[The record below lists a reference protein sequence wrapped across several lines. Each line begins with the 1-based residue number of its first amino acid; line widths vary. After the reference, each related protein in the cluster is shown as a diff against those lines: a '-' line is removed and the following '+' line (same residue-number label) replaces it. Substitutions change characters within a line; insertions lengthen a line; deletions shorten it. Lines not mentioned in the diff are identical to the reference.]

1 MPANPDLETLPV
13 TSHCLLSQRY
23 LSLSAHALFLLWS
36 LLVLMAMFGLLRL
49 LLLLYNMDLATGMG
63 LSDWR
68 HAFVTG
74 LRFDL
79 RVIAIICLPLVPG
92 TLLPVTHNVR
102 RVYCVWL
109 TLWSSLS
116 VFLGLLELDFY
127 REFHQRLNNL
137 VFQYLKEDPATVMSM
152 LWHGFPVLR
161 YLLGWLV
168 LTLLLFSL
176 FRQVDRRTRFYSEK
190 PMQQGTRVLAT
201 RLMAF
206 ACIFS
211 IDLALARGTFRSGPP
226 LRWGDAFQ
234 GELLFA
240 NQLALNGVF
249 TLGQAAI
256 QHFSHSGERAWV
268 GLVPESEAITL
279 TRDMLLTR
287 DDQLVDAE
295 AAVIRRITRPP
306 VAGVIPGVRNVVVIL
321 MESFAGRFVGSLGGP
336 EDITPNFDA
345 LTKDGVLFTRFFSN
359 GTHTH
364 QGMFATMACFPN
376 LPGYEYL
383 MQQPEGAR
391 QFSGLPRLLSARGYR
406 DVYVYNGDFAW
417 DNQFGFFRNQGMTTF
432 VGRDDFINPVFI
444 DKTWG
449 VSDQDVFDRA
459 LEELEAMPEDRPF
472 HALVQTLSNH
482 TPYALPD
489 PLPVLPVTGHGEQN
503 EHLTAMRYSDWA
515 LGRFFRSARTRPWFD
530 QTLFVILGDHGFSSP
545 LQLTDIDLLRF
556 HVPMLMIAP
565 GIQAQFGRER
575 ATVGTQVD
583 VVPTIM
589 GRLGGV
595 QQHQCWGR
603 DLLSLS
609 PSVPG
614 TGVIKPSGG
623 SQMAAILE
631 DDLALVL
638 TPGFGHR
645 LYRYHL
651 GSRPQAATI
660 ANQAAEERMQ
670 ARLEAYIQSATQALR
685 NDTAGP

>member
-1 MPANPDLETLPV
+1 M
-13 TSHCLLSQRY
+13 TSWHSSYQRH
-23 LSLSAHALFLLWS
+23 LSLSAHMLFLVCS
-36 LLVLMAMFGLLRL
+36 LLILMVLFALLRL
-49 LLLLYNMDLATGMG
+49 LLLLYNMDLAAGMG
-63 LSDWR
+63 LSDWQ
-68 HAFVTG
+68 HAFITG

-79 RVIAIICLPLVPG
+79 RVIAIICLPLVLG
-92 TLLPVTHNVR
+92 TLLPVTNNAR
-102 RVYCVWL
+102 RFYCVWL

-161 YLLGWLV
+161 YLVGWLV
-168 LTLLLFSL
+168 LTLLVFSL
-176 FRQVDRRTRFYSEK
+176 FRWIDRRTRFYCEK
-190 PMQQGTRVLAT
+190 PTPQRARGLAT

-206 ACIFS
+206 ACVFLV
-211 IDLALARGTFRSGPP
+211 DLALARGTFRSGPP

-234 GELLFA
+234 GESLFA

-249 TLGQAAI
+249 TLSQAAI
-256 QHFSHSGERAWV
+256 QHFSHSGEHAWV
-268 GLVPESEAITL
+268 GLMPDAEAITL
-279 TRDMLLTR
+279 ARDMLLTR
-287 DDQLVDAE
+287 DDQLIDAE
-295 AAVIRRITRPP
+295 TAVIRRITQPP
-306 VAGVIPGVRNVVVIL
+306 AAGMMPGVRNVVIIL
-321 MESFAGRFVGSLGGP
+321 MESFAGRFVGALGGP
-336 EDITPNFDA
+336 EDITPNFDT
-345 LTKDGVLFTRFFSN
+345 LVGEGVLFTRFFSN

-383 MQQPEGAR
+383 MQQPEGAH

-432 VGRDDFINPVFI
+432 IGRDDFIDPVFI
-444 DKTWG
+444 DTTWG

-459 LEELEAMPEDRPF
+459 LEELASMPEDRPF
-472 HALVQTLSNH
+472 YALVQTLSNH

-489 PLPVLPVTGHGEQN
+489 PLPVSSVTGHDEQN

-515 LGRFFRSARTRPWFD
+515 LGRFFRSARTYPWFN
-530 QTLFVILGDHGFSSP
+530 QTLFVIVGDHGFSSP

-556 HVPMLMIAP
+556 YVPMLMIAP
-565 GIQAQFGRER
+565 GIQVQFGRER

-589 GRLGGV
+589 GRFGEP

-603 DLLSLS
+603 DLLSL
-609 PSVPG
+609 PSSAPG
-614 TGVIKPSGG
+614 VGVIKPSGG
-623 SQMAAILE
+623 SQMAAIVE
-631 DDLALVL
+631 GDLALVL
-638 TPGFGHR
+638 TPGFGSR

-651 GSRPQAATI
+651 GSHPQAVAI
-660 ANQAAEERMQ
+660 QNQTVEETMQ
-670 ARLEAYIQSATQALR
+670 VQLEAYIQSATQALQ
-685 NDTAGP
+685 NNTAGSGVLNP

>member
-1 MPANPDLETLPV
+1 MRRWQ
-13 TSHCLLSQRY
+13 SSYQRP
-23 LSLSAHALFLLWS
+23 LSLSAHVLFLLLS
-36 LLVLMAMFGLLRL
+36 LMILMLLFALLRL
-49 LLLLYNMDLATGMG
+49 LLLLYNMDLATGIK
-63 LSDWR
+63 LSDWQ
-68 HAFVTG
+68 HAFITG

-79 RVIAIICLPLVPG
+79 RVIAIICLPLVLG
-92 TLLPVTHNVR
+92 TLLPVTLNAR
-102 RVYCVWL
+102 RFYCLWL

-176 FRQVDRRTRFYSEK
+176 FRWIDRRTRFYSEK
-190 PMQQGTRVLAT
+190 PTQQRTHVLAT

-206 ACIFS
+206 ACVFL

-234 GELLFA
+234 GDSLFA

-249 TLGQAAI
+249 TLSQATI
-256 QHFSHSGERAWV
+256 QHFSHSGEHAWV
-268 GLVPESEAITL
+268 GLMSDSEAITL
-279 TRDMLLTR
+279 TRNMLLMR
-287 DDQLVDAE
+287 GDQLIDTE
-295 AAVIRRITRPP
+295 AAVIRRITQPP
-306 VAGVIPGVRNVVVIL
+306 TAGMMPGIRNVVIIL
-321 MESFAGRFVGSLGGP
+321 MESFAGRFVGALGGP
-336 EDITPNFDA
+336 QDITPNFDM
-345 LTKDGVLFTRFFSN
+345 LTEEGVLFTRFFSN

-383 MQQPEGAR
+383 MQQPEGAH
-391 QFSGLPRLLSARGYR
+391 QFSGLPRLLATRGYR

-432 VGRDDFINPVFI
+432 IGRDDFIDPVFI
-444 DKTWG
+444 DNTWG
-449 VSDQDVFDRA
+449 VADQDVFDRA
-459 LEELEAMPEDRPF
+459 LEELAKMPEDRPF
-472 HALVQTLSNH
+472 YALVQTLSNH
-482 TPYALPD
+482 TPYALPT
-489 PLPVLPVTGHGEQN
+489 PLPVSPVTGQGEQN

-515 LGRFFRSARTRPWFD
+515 LGRFFRSARTYPWFNE
-530 QTLFVILGDHGFSSP
+530 TLFVIVGDHGFSSP

-556 HVPMLMIAP
+556 YVPMLMIAP

-575 ATVGTQVD
+575 TTVGTQVD
-583 VVPTIM
+583 VVPTIL
-589 GRLGGV
+589 GRFGEP

-603 DLLSLS
+603 DLLSLP
-609 PSVPG
+609 PSAPG
-614 TGVIKPSGG
+614 IGVIKPSGG
-623 SQMAAILE
+623 SQMAAIVE
-631 DDLALVL
+631 GDLALVL
-638 TPGFGHR
+638 TPGFGNR

-651 GSRPQAATI
+651 GSHPQAVTVQ
-660 ANQAAEERMQ
+660 NQAVEGMMQ
-670 ARLEAYIQSATQALR
+670 VQLEAYIQSATQALQ
-685 NDTAGP
+685 NNTAGSGVLNP